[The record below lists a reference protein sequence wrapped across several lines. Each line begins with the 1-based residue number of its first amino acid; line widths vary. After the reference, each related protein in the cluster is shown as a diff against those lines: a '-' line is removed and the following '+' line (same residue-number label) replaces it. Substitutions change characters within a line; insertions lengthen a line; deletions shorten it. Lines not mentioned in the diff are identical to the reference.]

1 MSGLSIIGTGH
12 YVPGRPYTNDDL
24 ARVLDTNDEWIRQR
38 TGIVQRHYCPDGLG
52 ASDLALEASRRALEA
67 AGKRPE
73 DIDYV
78 LFSTMTPDHVFP
90 GSGSILAA
98 KLGCPNIPAPDLRTQ
113 CAAMLYGFQF
123 ADVLLKA
130 DAAKCVLIVGAEA
143 HAGLMPWRDWDILEG
158 TSDRRPSP
166 EDWDR
171 ATRNRGWAIIFGDG
185 AGAIVVERSKEDGK
199 GIIAVDINTDGR
211 FASQLAVPLGFRTR
225 PYISAASLDGDSAM
239 IHMEGREVFK
249 HAVTKLPKSI
259 LAVCQKGGV
268 TPDQV
273 DWFIAHQ
280 ANARI
285 NEAIASRL
293 GVSMEK
299 MPGNIDRFGN
309 TSAATIPIL
318 MDEMRRDGRLKAGQ
332 LVCLAA
338 LGAGFHWG
346 SLLIRT

>member
-1 MSGLSIIGTGH
+1 MSGLSIIGSGH
-12 YVPGRPYTNDDL
+12 YVPGRPYTNHDL
-24 ARVLDTNDEWIRQR
+24 TRVLDTNDEWIRQR
-38 TGIVQRHYCPDGLG
+38 TGISQRYFCPEGQG
-52 ASDLALEASRRALEA
+52 VSDLALHAARRALES
-67 AGKRPE
+67 AGKSPE

-113 CAAMLYGFQF
+113 CAAMLFGFQF
-123 ADVLLKA
+123 ADMLLRT
-130 DAAKCVLIVGAEA
+130 DAASCILVVGAEA

-158 TSDRRPSP
+158 TSDRRPSA

-185 AGAIVVERSKEDGK
+185 AGAVVVERSKQPGK
-199 GIIAVDINTDGR
+199 GVIAVDLHSDGR
-211 FASQLAVPLGFRTR
+211 FASQLCIPAGFRTR
-225 PYISAASLDGDSAM
+225 PYLSAAALDGDNAL
-239 IHMEGREVFK
+239 IHMDGREVFK

-259 LAVCQKGGV
+259 QAVCQKANIPIG
-268 TPDQV
+268 QV
-273 DWFIAHQ
+273 DWFVAHQ

-285 NEAIASRL
+285 NEAVATRL
-293 GVSMEK
+293 GVSLDK
-299 MPGNIDRFGN
+299 MPSNIDRFGN

-318 MDEMRRDGRLKAGQ
+318 LDEMRHDGRLQPGQ
-332 LVCLAA
+332 LICVAA

-346 SLLIRT
+346 SLLIQT

>member
-1 MSGLSIIGTGH
+1 M
-12 YVPGRPYTNDDL
+12 
-24 ARVLDTNDEWIRQR
+24 
-38 TGIVQRHYCPDGLG
+38 G

-158 TSDRRPSP
+158 TSDRRPSQ

-259 LAVCQKGGV
+259 QTVCQKGGV

-318 MDEMRRDGRLKAGQ
+318 MDEMRRDGRLKSGQ

>member
-38 TGIVQRHYCPDGLG
+38 TGIAQRHYCPEGMG
-52 ASDLALEASRRALEA
+52 ASDLALEASKRALEA

-78 LFSTMTPDHVFP
+78 LFSTMTPDYVFP
-90 GSGSILAA
+90 GSGSLLAS

-199 GIIAVDINTDGR
+199 GIIAVDINSDGR

-225 PYISAASLDGDSAM
+225 PYVSAASLDGDSSM

-259 LAVCQKGGV
+259 QAVCQKGGV
-268 TPDQV
+268 TVDQV

-293 GVSMEK
+293 NVPMEK

-318 MDEMRRDGRLKAGQ
+318 MDEMRRDGRLKSGQ

>member
-12 YVPGRPYTNDDL
+12 YVPGRPYTNQDL
-24 ARVLDTNDEWIRQR
+24 SRVLDTNDEWIRQR
-38 TGIVQRHYCPDGLG
+38 TGIAQRHFCPEGQG
-52 ASDLALEASRRALEA
+52 VSDLAVHAAQRALDA

-73 DIDYV
+73 DVDYI

-90 GSGSILAA
+90 GSGSILAS
-98 KLGCPNIPAPDLRTQ
+98 KLGCANIPAPDLRTQ

-130 DAAKCVLIVGAEA
+130 DAASCILVVGAEA

-158 TSDRRPSP
+158 TTDRRPSA
-166 EDWDR
+166 EDWER

-185 AGAIVVERSKEDGK
+185 AGAVVVERSKSEGK
-199 GIIAVDINTDGR
+199 GVIAVDLNSDGR
-211 FASQLAVPLGFRTR
+211 FASQLCIPVGFRTR
-225 PYISAASLDGDSAM
+225 PYVSSAALDGDAAL
-239 IHMEGREVFK
+239 IHMDGREVFK

-259 LAVCQKGGV
+259 LAVCKKAGV
-268 TPDQV
+268 SVDQV
-273 DWFIAHQ
+273 DWFVAHQ

-293 GVSMEK
+293 GVPLEK
-299 MPGNIDRFGN
+299 MPSNIERFGN

-318 MDEMRRDGRLKAGQ
+318 LDEMRRDGRLQPGQ
-332 LVCLAA
+332 LVCVAA

>member
-12 YVPGRPYTNDDL
+12 YVPGRPYTNHDL
-24 ARVLDTNDEWIRQR
+24 ARVFDTNDEWIRQR
-38 TGIVQRHYCPDGLG
+38 TGIAQRYFCPDDQG
-52 ASDLALEASRRALEA
+52 ASDLAVHACKRALEA
-67 AGKRPE
+67 AGKKPE
-73 DIDYV
+73 DIDYI

-98 KLGCPNIPAPDLRTQ
+98 KLGCPSIPAPDLRTQ

-123 ADVLLKA
+123 ADALLRA
-130 DAAKCVLIVGAEA
+130 DAAKCILIVGAEA

-158 TSDRRPSP
+158 TSDRKPSP
-166 EDWDR
+166 EDWER

-185 AGAIVVERSKEDGK
+185 AGAVVVERAQEGGK
-199 GIIAVDINTDGR
+199 GIIAVDLHSDGR
-211 FASQLAVPLGFRTR
+211 FAPLLCIPAGFRQR
-225 PYISAASLDGDSAM
+225 PYLSPASLDGDSAI
-239 IHMEGREVFK
+239 IHMDGREVFK

-259 LAVCQKGGV
+259 QAVCARANV
-268 TPDQV
+268 PIDSV

-285 NEAIASRL
+285 NEAVSSRL
-293 GVSMEK
+293 GVAPEK
-299 MPGNIDRFGN
+299 MPSNIERFGN

-318 MDEMRRDGRLKAGQ
+318 MDEMRRDGRLKPNQ
-332 LVCLAA
+332 LVCVAA

-346 SLLIRT
+346 SVLIRT